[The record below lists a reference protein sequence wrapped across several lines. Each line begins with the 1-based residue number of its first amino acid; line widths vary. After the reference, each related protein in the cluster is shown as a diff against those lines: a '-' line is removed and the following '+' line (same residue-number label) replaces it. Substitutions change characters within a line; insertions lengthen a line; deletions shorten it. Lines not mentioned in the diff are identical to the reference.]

1 MLLSSSECM
10 TGVLSDPSRTAN
22 VDAAKN
28 STTGATCSQAS
39 EQTCGSIVYQFF
51 SALRGVQNDLDEHF
65 HQVDAHAEFSSDSA
79 GSSTDRIPG
88 VISI

>member
-1 MLLSSSECM
+1 M
-10 TGVLSDPSRTAN
+10 TGALSDPGRTAH

-28 STTGATCSQAS
+28 SSTAATCSQAS
-39 EQTCGSIVYQFF
+39 QQTLGSIVNQFF
-51 SALRGVQNDLDEHF
+51 SAWRGVQNDLDEHIY
-65 HQVDAHAEFSSDSA
+65 QVDAHADFSSDSA